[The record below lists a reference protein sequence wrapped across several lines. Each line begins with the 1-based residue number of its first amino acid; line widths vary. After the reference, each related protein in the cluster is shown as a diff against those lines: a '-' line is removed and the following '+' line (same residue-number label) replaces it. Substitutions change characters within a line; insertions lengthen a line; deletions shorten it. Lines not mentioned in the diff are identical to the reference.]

1 MGRSS
6 KTVLTLTGFD
16 ELINKIERAGG
27 SVRTSVDAVMKE
39 SATIMKNELTSQMQ
53 KANVDSGLIS
63 RMPAPKVEWEGNKC
77 TAKVGYEKGSYNPNN
92 LSDGYKVV
100 FLNYGTP
107 KERHTNQDGQHVF
120 LNGTWVTLGNGRGA
134 IKARGFIAKAKK
146 KAKPQIKKKQEE
158 TLHDILKGLEK

>member
-27 SVRTSVDAVMKE
+27 SVRNSVNAVMNE
-39 SATIMKNELTSQMQ
+39 SATIMKNELTAQMQ

-63 RMPAPKVEWEGNKC
+63 RMPAPKVEWQGNKC
-77 TAKVGYEKGSYNPNN
+77 TAQIGYEKGTFNSNN

-107 KERHTNQDGQHVF
+107 KDRHTNQGGQKVF
-120 LNGTWVTLGNGRGA
+120 IYGHWATLGNGRGA
-134 IKARGFIAKAKK
+134 IKARGFINKAKK

-158 TLHDILKGLEK
+158 TLHDILKGLE